1 MALQIGEALFTFEPE
16 EETEIAI
23 FEGEE
28 VKIYNA
34 DVGEGWV
41 EGENLRGERGIFPKN
56 YVRITNDV
64 VPQETSSPEVIN
76 QVIAIQANP
85 AKSAIAVAAVN
96 SQIYDEA
103 PESVDDN
110 WGEYTAE
117 TVQASNATKNNP
129 PAYNSPNGEDQA
141 LPTQHFQNT
150 KQAQNLT
157 STSAPSSATQSNNSH
172 NYTEDDESVAAC
184 LGRYLNRFTFFV
196 KSQSEDYILGTLH
209 ASQKSP
215 AISDQ
220 LQIVQYGQDGPI
232 WAPANTPFTI
242 QVNNYSKGDS
252 RGVFAPH
259 LYYQISKDTSP
270 NSEVKRKYEHFEWL
284 IENFRKKFPIA
295 LLPTLPNKVPIDEV
309 QLQKQ
314 IKMLNIW
321 AEQVSNNPML
331 QQSKLIEHFMTIEDK
346 KLFTKARK
354 QSDGDKVIL
363 GANYKVCEIESS
375 AVISVSSRGD
385 GELKRSVRLHEALG
399 TGFAELCRATGL
411 YQDHCIKYVSP
422 PVTLFE
428 QSCKKL
434 GDSLVEHRTFGTY
447 ELGQA
452 FQQASEVVKDINA
465 DITTKPKQ
473 AYIDFSDRLWV
484 HRKKLEGW
492 PNLLNINELSIEK
505 FKDAATWQA
514 KRHGSTANKL
524 DTTTAPGTSG
534 NDPAAYNDKLVEIVK
549 NRCDRV
555 VTVTQAEINHHTL
568 EMVKDSKQIMQQYL
582 EKQIEMHKE
591 MMEKYKKALDYFS
604 NIPEL

>member
-56 YVRITNDV
+56 YVRITNDL
-64 VPQETSSPEVIN
+64 PQEPEPTN
-76 QVIAIQANP
+76 QIAVQANP
-85 AKSAIAVAAVN
+85 SKAIAVAAVN

-103 PESVDDN
+103 PEQDDN
-110 WGEYTAE
+110 WGDYTAA
-117 TVQASNATKNNP
+117 TVQASNATKVNP
-129 PAYNSPNGEDQA
+129 PAYNDNSPNEETEQ

-150 KQAQNLT
+150 KPAQNLT
-157 STSAPSSATQSNNSH
+157 STAPSTASQSNNSH

-242 QVNNYSKGDS
+242 QINNYTKGDS

-284 IENFRKKFPIA
+284 VDNFKKKFPIA

-363 GANYKVCEIESS
+363 GANFKVCEIESA

-399 TGFAELCRATGL
+399 TGFGELCRATGL
-411 YQDHCIKYVSP
+411 YQDQCIKYVSP

-514 KRHGSTANKL
+514 KRHGSTANN
-524 DTTTAPGTSG
+524 TTITPGTSG

-591 MMEKYKKALDYFS
+591 MMEKYKKALDYFN

>member
-56 YVRITNDV
+56 YVRITNDL
-64 VPQETSSPEVIN
+64 PQEPEPTN
-76 QVIAIQANP
+76 QIAVQANP
-85 AKSAIAVAAVN
+85 SKAIAVAAVN

-103 PESVDDN
+103 PEQDDN
-110 WGEYTAE
+110 WGDYTAA
-117 TVQASNATKNNP
+117 TVQASNATKVNP
-129 PAYNSPNGEDQA
+129 PAYNDNSPNEETEQ

-150 KQAQNLT
+150 KPAQNLT
-157 STSAPSSATQSNNSH
+157 STAPSTASQSNNSH

-242 QVNNYSKGDS
+242 QINNYTKGDS

-284 IENFRKKFPIA
+284 VDNFKKKFPIA

-346 KLFTKARK
+346 KTF
-354 QSDGDKVIL
+354 
-363 GANYKVCEIESS
+363 YKSQETIG
-375 AVISVSSRGD
+375 R
-385 GELKRSVRLHEALG
+385 
-399 TGFAELCRATGL
+399 
-411 YQDHCIKYVSP
+411 
-422 PVTLFE
+422 
-428 QSCKKL
+428 
-434 GDSLVEHRTFGTY
+434 
-447 ELGQA
+447 
-452 FQQASEVVKDINA
+452 
-465 DITTKPKQ
+465 
-473 AYIDFSDRLWV
+473 
-484 HRKKLEGW
+484 
-492 PNLLNINELSIEK
+492 
-505 FKDAATWQA
+505 
-514 KRHGSTANKL
+514 
-524 DTTTAPGTSG
+524 
-534 NDPAAYNDKLVEIVK
+534 
-549 NRCDRV
+549 
-555 VTVTQAEINHHTL
+555 
-568 EMVKDSKQIMQQYL
+568 
-582 EKQIEMHKE
+582 
-591 MMEKYKKALDYFS
+591 
-604 NIPEL
+604 